1 MVHEHARSLLA
12 AHPRAVPQTRMR
24 AAKDGPRWW
33 CQVVV
38 VVVRIA
44 NGAFQQTHCH
54 RGSLAT
60 PLGLSNL
67 QGGKRRNF
75 PSSLSQPPCGRP
87 APSER

>member
-1 MVHEHARSLLA
+1 MQEDAMQEDAMGGL
-12 AHPRAVPQTRMR
+12 QNRMPGGR
-24 AAKDGPRWW
+24 
-33 CQVVV
+33 QVVVV

-44 NGAFQQTHCH
+44 NGVLQQTPCH